1 MLDAHPSP
9 GMLDAHP
16 SPGML
21 DAHVHLW
28 DLAVRDQPWIPPGS
42 PIRRT
47 FTLPDLQA
55 ALADT
60 PVTGV
65 ILVQALNTPAETADL
80 LAHAC
85 PTPSLD
91 PARQAVPA
99 RRAGLVRQAGLV
111 RGVVGWADLAA
122 PDFAAELDRLQS
134 TGWLAGLRHQ
144 ALAEPDP
151 AGWLG
156 RPEVRRSL
164 ALLEAA
170 GLPFDL
176 MIRPAHFPAARQAAR
191 DHPGLQFVLD
201 HLGKPPIA
209 AGELG
214 PWAAALRALAAE
226 PNVACKLSGLQ
237 TIAPPDWTYHD
248 LAPYIDVALEAFG
261 PSRLLFGSDWPV
273 SSQAAS
279 YSTVC
284 DVARTA
290 CSALSRDEQKA
301 VLAANARAIYRP
313 R

>member
-1 MLDAHPSP
+1 
-9 GMLDAHP
+9 
-16 SPGML
+16 ML
-21 DAHVHLW
+21 DAHVQMLDAHAHLW
-28 DLAVRDQPWIPPGS
+28 DLAVRDQPWIPAGS
-42 PIRRT
+42 PIRRS
-47 FTLPDLQA
+47 FGLGDLRS
-55 ALADT
+55 ALAGT
-60 PVTGV
+60 PVDGV
-65 ILVQALNTPAETADL
+65 ILVQVLNDAAETADL

-85 PTPSLD
+85 PTASLD
-91 PARQAVPA
+91 PA
-99 RRAGLVRQAGLV
+99 RQAGLV

-151 AGWLG
+151 AGWLA
-156 RPEVRRSL
+156 RPEVARGL
-164 ALLEAA
+164 TVLEAA

-176 MIRPAHFPAARQAAR
+176 MIRPDNFAAARQAAR

-209 AGELG
+209 AGQLG
-214 PWAAALRALAAE
+214 PWATALQALAAE

-237 TIAPPDWTYHD
+237 TIASPDWTYRE
-248 LAPYIDVALEAFG
+248 LAPYVDVALEAFG

-290 CSALSRDEQKA
+290 CSALSPGEQAA
-301 VLAANARAIYRP
+301 VLAANAGAIYGIS
-313 R
+313 